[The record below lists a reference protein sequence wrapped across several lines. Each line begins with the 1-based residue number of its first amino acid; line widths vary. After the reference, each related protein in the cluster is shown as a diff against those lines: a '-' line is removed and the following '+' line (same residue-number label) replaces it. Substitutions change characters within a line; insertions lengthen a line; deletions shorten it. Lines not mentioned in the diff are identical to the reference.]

1 MLDIPL
7 AMVDL
12 SVGSISSP
20 ARRRTSN
27 IALYHVDALES
38 NEFGILLHVSSC
50 LIRGFGIPVMRLI
63 TEGSGLGLRRQIDG
77 SQPISRSPADISF

>member
-12 SVGSISSP
+12 SVGSINSP

-27 IALYHVDALES
+27 VALYHVDALES
-38 NEFGILLHVSSC
+38 NEFGILQHVLTC
-50 LIRGFGIPVMRLI
+50 LIGGFGIPAMRLI
-63 TEGSGLGLRRQIDG
+63 TEVSGLGL
-77 SQPISRSPADISF
+77 